1 MAKSQTVKA
10 REGDVLDQD
19 FITPGRFR
27 ELDGFRGLAAI
38 TVVIYHLGVPATEN
52 YPRTAPS
59 PYDIALGELGVQLF
73 FIISGFVILLS
84 AIKSGSALK
93 FAISRFSRIYPTY
106 WFALAVSALV
116 YFIYG
121 NPGRHITIPQT
132 LINTTMLQRFLRVD
146 NVDQVY
152 WTLAVELQFYVMVAL
167 YLIIR
172 KGKIY
177 RGELTTILLTW
188 SVIGTALCLLFHPEH
203 RR

>member
-10 REGDVLDQD
+10 REGEVLDQD

-132 LINTTMLQRFLRVD
+132 LI
-146 NVDQVY
+146 
-152 WTLAVELQFYVMVAL
+152 
-167 YLIIR
+167 
-172 KGKIY
+172 
-177 RGELTTILLTW
+177 
-188 SVIGTALCLLFHPEH
+188 CLLYTS
-203 RR
+203 RCV

>member
-59 PYDIALGELGVQLF
+59 PYDIPLGELGVQLF

-93 FAISRFSRIYPTY
+93 FAVSRFSRIYPTY

-152 WTLAVELQFYVMVAL
+152 WTLAVELQFYVMVAP
-167 YLIIR
+167 
-172 KGKIY
+172 Y
-177 RGELTTILLTW
+177 R
-188 SVIGTALCLLFHPEH
+188 
-203 RR
+203 

>member
-1 MAKSQTVKA
+1 M
-10 REGDVLDQD
+10 
-19 FITPGRFR
+19 
-27 ELDGFRGLAAI
+27 
-38 TVVIYHLGVPATEN
+38 
-52 YPRTAPS
+52 
-59 PYDIALGELGVQLF
+59 
-73 FIISGFVILLS
+73 ILLS

-116 YFIYG
+116 YFVYG

-167 YLIIR
+167 YLILR
-172 KGKIY
+172 RGKIY
-177 RGELTTILLTW
+177 RRELTTILLTW
-188 SVIGTALCLLFHPEH
+188 SVIGTALCLLFHPENSLGGAPKMIVWSLLRSTPRSLAWAWCSLCTAMIESSPGISH
-203 RR
+203 SSRFWLPSTQR